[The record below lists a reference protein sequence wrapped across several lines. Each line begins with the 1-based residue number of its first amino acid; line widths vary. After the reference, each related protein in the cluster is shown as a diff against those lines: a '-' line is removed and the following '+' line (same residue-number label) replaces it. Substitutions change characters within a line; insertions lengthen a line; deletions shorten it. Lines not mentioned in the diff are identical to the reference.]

1 MNAALAEIPGRTP
14 GRTPGSLALALT
26 VNGRPVR
33 VEAEPRSHLGD
44 VLRERLDLTGTHLG
58 CEHGV
63 CGACT
68 VLLDGEPA
76 RACLTFAGA
85 CSGAAVTTIEGL
97 DGDPVAAE
105 LRAAFNREHA
115 LQCGYCTPGMLVAA
129 RDLVLRLPEADERRI
144 RVGLSGNL
152 CRCTGYAGIVR
163 AVMGVI
169 AERRARGI
177 GPESGAA
184 RALGPVGARLG
195 EAGAT
200 PVTRPTPVPATAPAA
215 ATVAAPA
222 RVTDLDAA
230 FTPAHSFTQTF
241 DLAHPPEA
249 VFALFGDIE
258 AVAACLPGAVLTGR
272 PAADEVEGGLQV
284 RIGPIGATFRG
295 RALIAHDPERL
306 SGTVRGA
313 GADAG
318 GRSATEGQIRY
329 RVGPGEA
336 PGTARVLLDV
346 GYTLTGPLAQ
356 FGRPG
361 LVRDLA
367 GRITADFAR
376 NLDARLAGAA
386 APASAGLD
394 PLRLLVAVVRAR
406 LAAWR
411 GRA

>member
-1 MNAALAEIPGRTP
+1 MSAGLAESATGRM
-14 GRTPGSLALALT
+14 ALALT
-26 VNGRPVR
+26 VNGRLHR

-44 VLRERLDLTGTHLG
+44 VLREGLNLTGTHLG

-85 CSGAAVTTIEGL
+85 CAGAAVTTVEGL
-97 DGDPVAAE
+97 DEDEVAAE

-129 RDLVLRLPEADERRI
+129 RDLVLRLPEADERRV

-163 AVMGVI
+163 AVTGVI
-169 AERRARGI
+169 AARRARGI
-177 GPESGAA
+177 GPEAGAA
-184 RALGPVGARLG
+184 DPPGAVGAGLG
-195 EAGAT
+195 EAAAASRPPAT
-200 PVTRPTPVPATAPAA
+200 PARSGAPAA
-215 ATVAAPA
+215 VSDLAGDFAPA
-222 RVTDLDAA
+222 HRFAQA
-230 FTPAHSFTQTF
+230 I

-249 VFALFGDIE
+249 VFALLNDIE
-258 AVAACLPGAVLTGR
+258 AVAACLPGAVLAGR
-272 PAADEVEGGLQV
+272 PEADTVEGGLQV
-284 RIGPIGATFRG
+284 RIGPIRATFRG
-295 RALIAHDPERL
+295 RARIARDEAGL
-306 SGTVRGA
+306 SGRVRGA
-313 GADAG
+313 GSDAG
-318 GRSATEGQIRY
+318 GRSATEGEIRY
-329 RVGPGEA
+329 RVSPGPA
-336 PGTARVLLDV
+336 PGTARVDLDV

-367 GRITADFAR
+367 GRIAAEFAR
-376 NLDARLAGAA
+376 TLDARLSGAVGP
-386 APASAGLD
+386 APAALD
-394 PLRLLVAVVRAR
+394 PFRLALGLLRAR